1 MSRGSRGASSRAR
14 PTRPW
19 TRSRLDAANVE
30 GWIDDPA
37 LAARR
42 STYLTLLGFVGGP
55 DDGARLDRRI
65 ETALASHDSND
76 LAAMIAAD
84 LEITGGAQIDWI
96 ETRVFG
102 ERGRTMPE
110 IEAGLLALSVLGDA
124 DGAVPRTRI
133 VAAYR
138 TFIKLRPPMA
148 GFVAPQLA
156 DWNCWDA
163 AAEYSALVKS
173 NAVTDPSS
181 QFAIVNYLKRAA
193 EAGVAAP

>member
-1 MSRGSRGASSRAR
+1 MSTADALSYAGWRAR
-14 PTRPW
+14 IALLLPRLEDKNPLVSRLAW
-19 TRSRLDAANVE
+19 GELARAPYAAMDVARSRLDAANVE

-110 IEAGLLALSVLGDA
+110 IEAGLLALCIRNYRGKYA
-124 DGAVPRTRI
+124 EPRWRRLTNTKER
-133 VAAYR
+133 
-138 TFIKLRPPMA
+138 
-148 GFVAPQLA
+148 
-156 DWNCWDA
+156 
-163 AAEYSALVKS
+163 
-173 NAVTDPSS
+173 
-181 QFAIVNYLKRAA
+181 
-193 EAGVAAP
+193 